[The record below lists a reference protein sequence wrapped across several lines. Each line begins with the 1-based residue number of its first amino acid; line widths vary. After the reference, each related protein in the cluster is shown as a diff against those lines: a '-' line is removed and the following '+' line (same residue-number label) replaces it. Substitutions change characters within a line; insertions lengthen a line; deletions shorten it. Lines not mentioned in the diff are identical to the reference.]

1 MNRYWPV
8 RSAYRSMSRWTCS
21 GVKLTQLTTA
31 SKVRSARASRTDCG
45 SFASPVRRATS
56 GGRVRS
62 EVRPRLRTVTSMPRR
77 TASRTQEVEMRP
89 VPPMNSTLTL
99 TWNPFFGR

>member
-1 MNRYWPV
+1 MKRYWPV
-8 RSAYRSMSRWTCS
+8 LPPNRSMSRLTCS

-31 SKVRSARASRTDCG
+31 SKVRPPSASRTDWG
-45 SFASPVRRATS
+45 SFTSPVTRAAS

-62 EVRPRLRTVTSMPRR
+62 PVLPRLRTVTSMSWR

-99 TWNPFFGR
+99 M